1 VIVLDSSAAIRAT
14 LPQKDRALFQSII
27 QTEICSSPSLF
38 LSETSNVLWKEVQFN
53 ALPINIARELQ
64 EIIHGMTEII
74 PDDTLITQALTIAL
88 SDNHS
93 VYDCLFIALSRE
105 LKAPILTA
113 DKKLKQKFSND
124 NFIDI

>member
-1 VIVLDSSAAIRAT
+1 MIVLDSSAAIRAT

-74 PDDTLITQALTIAL
+74 PDETLITQALNIAL